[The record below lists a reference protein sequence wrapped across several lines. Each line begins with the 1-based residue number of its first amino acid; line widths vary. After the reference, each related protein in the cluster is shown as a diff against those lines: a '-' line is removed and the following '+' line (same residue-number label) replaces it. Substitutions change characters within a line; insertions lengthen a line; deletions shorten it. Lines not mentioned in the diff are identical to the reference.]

1 MAKLGFAE
9 IDKAFRES
17 GLSNSEIDK
26 ASTKFLI
33 NPSYKDATKD
43 DLEKYIADYKDELGL
58 HDITKTTVE
67 GAGTLPSNSLL
78 ASSIKSNSTFWA
90 PLFWM

>member
-1 MAKLGFAE
+1 MARLGFAE

-33 NPSYKDATKD
+33 NPAYKDATKD
-43 DLEKYIADYKDELGL
+43 D
-58 HDITKTTVE
+58 
-67 GAGTLPSNSLL
+67 
-78 ASSIKSNSTFWA
+78 
-90 PLFWM
+90 

>member
-33 NPSYKDATKD
+33 NQR
-43 DLEKYIADYKDELGL
+43 I
-58 HDITKTTVE
+58 KT
-67 GAGTLPSNSLL
+67 LL
-78 ASSIKSNSTFWA
+78 KMI
-90 PLFWM
+90 